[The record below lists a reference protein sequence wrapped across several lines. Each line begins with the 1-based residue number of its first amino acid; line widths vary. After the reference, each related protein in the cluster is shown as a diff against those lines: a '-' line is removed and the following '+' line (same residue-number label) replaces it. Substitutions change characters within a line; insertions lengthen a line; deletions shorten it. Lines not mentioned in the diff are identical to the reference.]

1 MKKMILKVSDK
12 LTDAIR
18 ALLEPNPE
26 AEIVSVE
33 DVPCESEDRNMGEGG
48 NQSPISSIFNS
59 RLKADL
65 IETDLADLLSSKP
78 YITVATEW
86 YVVLQVFAEKGWT
99 KASQDGFVEWVQ
111 KKFPHMKPPKDANSL
126 RACRRTDLNGI
137 DLTDNYPNGPYRDLA
152 DALKNQF
159 FGKLKENGNYEF
171 EEKYLKFHQNPRTK

>member
-1 MKKMILKVSDK
+1 MAGNRVYVQGNYVDVHDNDVVNLSIDK
-12 LTDAIR
+12 AT
-18 ALLEPNPE
+18 
-26 AEIVSVE
+26 VSVTE
-33 DVPCESEDRNMGEGG
+33 KNSELFD
-48 NQSPISSIFNS
+48 S